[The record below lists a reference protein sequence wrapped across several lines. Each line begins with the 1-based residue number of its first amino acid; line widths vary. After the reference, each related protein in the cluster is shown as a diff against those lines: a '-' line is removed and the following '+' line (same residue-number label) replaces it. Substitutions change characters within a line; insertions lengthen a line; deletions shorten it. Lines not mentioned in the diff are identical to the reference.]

1 MNRCTCGSYAI
12 NPDHHG
18 RQGDHLDL
26 CDVCYWRARHDAL
39 AAEREAL
46 TKLTSDLL
54 AENAGLRDKAD
65 RLAVDLADITMVE
78 LAALK
83 GE

>member
-46 TKLTSDLL
+46 QALVSDLL
-54 AENAGLRDKAD
+54 AENAGLKNKID
-65 RLAVDLADITMVE
+65 RLATE
-78 LAALK
+78 LAEVTEEK